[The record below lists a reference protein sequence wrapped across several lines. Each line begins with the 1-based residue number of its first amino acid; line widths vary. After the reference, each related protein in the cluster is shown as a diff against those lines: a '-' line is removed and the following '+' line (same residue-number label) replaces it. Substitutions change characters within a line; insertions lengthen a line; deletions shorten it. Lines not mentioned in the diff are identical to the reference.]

1 MMQALPRIS
10 LKAARVNADLSQKE
24 AAKLLGVSTSTLQNY
39 EAGSTM
45 PDILMSRKIE
55 EVYRFPVDFIFFGTN
70 NA

>member
-1 MMQALPRIS
+1 MQALPRIS

-55 EVYRFPVDFIFFGTN
+55 EVYRFPVDFIFFGMN